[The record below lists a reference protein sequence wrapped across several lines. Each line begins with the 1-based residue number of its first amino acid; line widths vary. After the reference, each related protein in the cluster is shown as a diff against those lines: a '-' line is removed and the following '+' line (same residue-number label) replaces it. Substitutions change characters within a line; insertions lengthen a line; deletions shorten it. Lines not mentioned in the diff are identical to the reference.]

1 MQQTAPFVG
10 SERSPQRRCPL
21 CAQDRR
27 RPRFRAALPWIVV
40 CDGCGLVFADPQPSD
55 ADLAAIYDEHYYEQF
70 GFASG
75 PAANN
80 SGLSHMKRA
89 TYARM
94 LRAARPAIRSATHRL
109 LDVGCGVGFSL
120 LAAADMGF
128 EALGLDPLAP
138 ADPGYYQ
145 DRRVVRGT
153 LETFRDAQGFD
164 VVSMIDV
171 IEHVRDPIA
180 TMARAASFLA
190 PGGVLLL
197 ATNDSSSPGARLL
210 GPRWTHFHRAHLW
223 FFTPDTLGRAAARA
237 GLEVIGSQ
245 PARRVY
251 NLEYLASVIARGE
264 NFALAAWIAR
274 ALLRITPAPLAR
286 LALPPVPEGFVLVAR
301 APGSAAETA

>member
-1 MQQTAPFVG
+1 
-10 SERSPQRRCPL
+10 
-21 CAQDRR
+21 
-27 RPRFRAALPWIVV
+27 
-40 CDGCGLVFADPQPSD
+40 VFADPQPTD
-55 ADLAAIYDEHYYEQF
+55 ADLAGIYDEHYYEQF

-80 SGLSHMKRA
+80 SGLSRMKRA

-94 LRAARPAIRSATHRL
+94 LGVARPAIRSATGRL

-120 LAAADMGF
+120 LAAAEMGF

-138 ADPGYYQ
+138 ADPAHYEG
-145 DRRVVRGT
+145 RRVVRGT
-153 LETFRDAQGFD
+153 LETFRDDQGFD

-180 TMARAASFLA
+180 TMVRAASFLA

-197 ATNDSSSPGARLL
+197 ATNDSGSPGARLL
-210 GPRWTHFHRAHLW
+210 GARWTHYHRAHLW
-223 FFTPDTLGRAAARA
+223 FFTPERLGRMAERA
-237 GLEVIGSQ
+237 GLEVIASE

-251 NLEYLASVIARGE
+251 NVEYLASVIARGE
-264 NFALAAWIAR
+264 NFALAAAAAR
-274 ALLRITPAPLAR
+274 ALLRVTPAAVAR

-301 APGSAAETA
+301 ARGRQPGTP